1 MRHLKIALIAFLGL
15 AVATVGCKK
24 KIDDVN
30 LATNTGFDSL
40 QTEELAQLPQAG
52 GASTNQQTAIEVLPI
67 ETSPVTQAVSAA
79 AIPSAV
85 SSVAADGLSYQ
96 QKIQTALK
104 NAGLY
109 SGAIDGKIGP
119 GTRKAIE
126 AFQKDHQLK
135 VDGKVGPKTWL
146 ALEPYFTGQASGAT
160 EQVSTVQ

>member
-1 MRHLKIALIAFLGL
+1 MRHLRIALIAFLGL
-15 AVATVGCKK
+15 ALVTVGCKK
-24 KIDDVN
+24 KTDDVN

-67 ETSPVTQAVSAA
+67 ETSPVTQAVSATGV
-79 AIPSAV
+79 PSAE
-85 SSVAADGLSYQ
+85 GLSYQ

-109 SGAIDGKIGP
+109 NGAIDGKIGP

-126 AFQKDHQLK
+126 SFQKDHNLK

-146 ALEPYFTGQASGAT
+146 ALEPYFTGQAQQVNTS
-160 EQVSTVQ
+160 EQVPTVQ

>member
-1 MRHLKIALIAFLGL
+1 MRHFKIASIAFLGL
-15 AVATVGCKK
+15 AAATVGCNKK
-24 KIDDVN
+24 ADDVN

-52 GASTNQQTAIEVLPI
+52 GASTNQQTAIEILPI
-67 ETSPVTQAVSAA
+67 ETSPVTQAVSTTNVSSAA
-79 AIPSAV
+79 PSAA
-85 SSVAADGLSYQ
+85 SEGLSYQ

-109 SGAIDGKIGP
+109 NGSIDGKIGP

-126 AFQKDHQLK
+126 TFQKDHNLK

-146 ALEPYFTGQASGAT
+146 ALEPYFNGTASGVEAT
-160 EQVSTVQ
+160 TPA